1 MTTPASKIV
10 VLNTKTSSL
19 RFRSI
24 SHSPNEQQWDREE
37 STLKDRQT
45 PKFRRGG
52 APAGELNYTTALG
65 EELSINCK
73 IKIHGAL
80 APCLMNF
87 WPERHIKRLPQG
99 TYLDHG
105 HLGSMPTGRTSVQ
118 PMELATCE
126 KTVLEFDPISRRVPT
141 TMIRIAATMTAY
153 SAMSCPSSEEKSM
166 NVWRIADFLYLT
178 VSL

>member
-1 MTTPASKIV
+1 MRNNHGRKERATF
-10 VLNTKTSSL
+10 SSV
-19 RFRSI
+19 
-24 SHSPNEQQWDREE
+24 SPTMKSEFPN
-37 STLKDRQT
+37 
-45 PKFRRGG
+45 FAGG

-105 HLGSMPTGRTSVQ
+105 HLARIIR
-118 PMELATCE
+118 E
-126 KTVLEFDPISRRVPT
+126 KYSDDEFFGPRGT
-141 TMIRIAATMTAY
+141 
-153 SAMSCPSSEEKSM
+153 
-166 NVWRIADFLYLT
+166 
-178 VSL
+178 